1 MGMCWHGFREIE
13 VMSVESS
20 SKKLQ
25 KLLITKMDAKPTK
38 YRQAEDGVERAK
50 VLTACTKLDTDRYGF
65 CYFL

>member
-25 KLLITKMDAKPTK
+25 KLLIIKMNAKPTK
-38 YRQAEDGVERAK
+38 YRQAEDGVERDK
-50 VLTACTKLDTDRYGF
+50 VRAACAKLDTGRYGF